1 MISAFII
8 GYGNVGRYLAD
19 RVNENLKLMGVY
31 DPFVKKP
38 RNADI
43 NYYRDI
49 NSIPIDNF
57 TKADLIVLAVNDDAI
72 NKVTRDLLDSLPPV
86 ELKGVIHTSGNY
98 SSTVLEP
105 LKAHFGAKIASFHP
119 YMTYNGTN
127 YPEIPYYW
135 GFEGDPHLTN
145 QCEKIAQACN
155 SKIFSMNPQEKKIY
169 HISGVFA
176 SNFLIAHLRITAR
189 LLQQAIQND
198 AEGEKQEAS
207 KILIPLIQQT
217 IKNIESLSLSQALS
231 GPLKRNDLST
241 LRSHM
246 IELEQRT
253 PDIAYLYNF
262 FSIELIDLLESIDQ
276 PVTDDIKRFFE
287 V

>member
-1 MISAFII
+1 MVSAFVI

-19 RVNENLKLMGVY
+19 KIDHKLKLMGVY
-31 DPFVKKP
+31 DPFVNKP
-38 RNADI
+38 EHSKLNF
-43 NYYRDI
+43 YRDI

-57 TKADLIVLAVNDDAI
+57 TKADLIILTVNDDAI
-72 NKVTRDLLDSLPPV
+72 NDITRDLLDSLPPV

-98 SSTVLEP
+98 PANVLEP

-119 YMTYNGTN
+119 YMTYNGTTF
-127 YPEIPYYW
+127 PDIPYYW

-155 SKIFSMNPQEKKIY
+155 SKIFTMNPHEKKIY

-189 LLQQAIQND
+189 MLQQAILTEN
-198 AEGEKQEAS
+198 EEEKQKSPEV
-207 KILIPLIQQT
+207 LIPLIKQT
-217 IKNIESLSLSQALS
+217 IKNVENLSLSSALS

-246 IELEQRT
+246 VELEQKM
-253 PDIAYLYNF
+253 PDLAYLYNF
-262 FSIELIDLLESIDQ
+262 FSIELIDLLESAGQ

-287 V
+287 L

>member
-19 RVNENLKLMGVY
+19 KVNENLKLMGVY

-207 KILIPLIQQT
+207 KILVPLIQQT